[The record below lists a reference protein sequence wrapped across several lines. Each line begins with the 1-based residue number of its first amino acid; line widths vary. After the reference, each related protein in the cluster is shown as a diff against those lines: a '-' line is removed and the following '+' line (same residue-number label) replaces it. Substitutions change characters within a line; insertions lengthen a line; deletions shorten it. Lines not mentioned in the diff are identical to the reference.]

1 MNTGTPGGMQEVLR
15 RSVEPIRAGL
25 KAVAAARLG
34 SQDSGEAEKHYRELY
49 RVIQAEK
56 KPIFP
61 DGTGPKEVQDQW
73 LLGLILIAHL
83 DPETAR
89 LMDLAAGES
98 CQGGTALDVLEEL
111 EEAGLDERFA
121 LRARF
126 SPSFALVEEGWC
138 RAEYSVLGT
147 LVIHPT
153 PKSSA
158 AVFGE
163 SFEPVEQDEFVQD
176 RSTSRRLN
184 DLIVSSEVAAEVE
197 ELVQA
202 ARGREIALL
211 EWGLGEHFTRG
222 LALSALFDG
231 EPGTGKTLCAE
242 VLAGELNR
250 PLQRVNVARLL
261 DKYVGGTQKN
271 IEAAFEEA
279 SRTGSVLLFDE
290 ADALFARRMQ
300 VESSQDRHAN
310 LEINLL
316 LEWMERF
323 DGVVVLTTN
332 LRQGMDRAFERR
344 IGYKIHFPFPDI
356 DLREQLWKRLLPL
369 QAPVEATVDF
379 GRLAERYEL
388 SGGSIKNALLRA
400 AYKSA
405 ASGKPLGQG
414 VLEEA
419 AERECIATG
428 KLVVSDDLDEARRFF
443 L

>member
-1 MNTGTPGGMQEVLR
+1 M
-15 RSVEPIRAGL
+15 
-25 KAVAAARLG
+25 
-34 SQDSGEAEKHYRELY
+34 
-49 RVIQAEK
+49 
-56 KPIFP
+56 
-61 DGTGPKEVQDQW
+61 
-73 LLGLILIAHL
+73 
-83 DPETAR
+83 
-89 LMDLAAGES
+89 
-98 CQGGTALDVLEEL
+98 
-111 EEAGLDERFA
+111 
-121 LRARF
+121 
-126 SPSFALVEEGWC
+126 
-138 RAEYSVLGT
+138 
-147 LVIHPT
+147 
-153 PKSSA
+153 
-158 AVFGE
+158 
-163 SFEPVEQDEFVQD
+163 
-176 RSTSRRLN
+176 
-184 DLIVSSEVAAEVE
+184 
-197 ELVQA
+197 
-202 ARGREIALL
+202 
-211 EWGLGEHFTRG
+211 
-222 LALSALFDG
+222 
-231 EPGTGKTLCAE
+231 
-242 VLAGELNR
+242 
-250 PLQRVNVARLL
+250 
-261 DKYVGGTQKN
+261 GGTQEN

-356 DLREQLWKRLLPL
+356 DLREQLWKRLLPA
-369 QAPVEATVDF
+369 QAPIEATVDF